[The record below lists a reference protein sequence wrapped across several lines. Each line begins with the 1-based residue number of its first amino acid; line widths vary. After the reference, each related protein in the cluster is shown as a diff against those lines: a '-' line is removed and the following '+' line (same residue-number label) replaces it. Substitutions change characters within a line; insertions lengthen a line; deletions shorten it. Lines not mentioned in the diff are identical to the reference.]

1 MALTRKALVAMGIG
15 AEQIDQ
21 IIEMHTETVEG
32 LKAER
37 DNALK
42 DAKKYKTDAD
52 KLAEVQTEL
61 DNLKKDGKTDKYE
74 EKYNDLKAEFD
85 KYKGEQEEKETKATK
100 TAAYKKLLKDAGVST
115 DRLEWAL
122 DHAKNID
129 ALEFDENREVKNK
142 DDILKGIKEEFDAF
156 ITTSGEMGAK
166 TATPPANSGGK
177 MSKTDILKIENDT
190 ERQRAI
196 AENHELFG
204 F

>member
-1 MALTRKALVAMGIG
+1 MGIEEEK
-15 AEQIDQ
+15 AEQIM
-21 IIEMHTETVEG
+21 EMYRETIASI
-32 LKAER
+32 KTDK
-37 DNALK
+37 DNAEEE
-42 DAKKYKTDAD
+42 AKKYKADAEKLSEVMEELETLKKNGMTDAY
-52 KLAEVQTEL
+52 K
-61 DNLKKDGKTDKYE
+61 
-74 EKYNDLKAEFD
+74 EKYDNLKAEFD

-129 ALEFDENREVKNK
+129 AVEFDDKNEVKNT
-142 DDILKGIKEEFDAF
+142 DDIIKAIKEEFEPF
-156 ITTSGEMGAK
+156 ITTDGKKGAE
-166 TATPPANSGGK
+166 TATPPKNGGSQ
-177 MSKTDILKIENDT
+177 MSKEDIMKIENDT

>member
-1 MALTRKALVAMGIG
+1 MSLTRKALVAMGIG

-32 LKAER
+32 LKTER

-129 ALEFDENREVKNK
+129 AVEFDDKNEVKNT
-142 DDILKGIKEEFDAF
+142 DDIIKAIKEEFEPF
-156 ITTSGEMGAK
+156 ITTDGKKGAE
-166 TATPPANSGGK
+166 TATPPKNGGSQ
-177 MSKTDILKIENDT
+177 MSKDDILKIENDA